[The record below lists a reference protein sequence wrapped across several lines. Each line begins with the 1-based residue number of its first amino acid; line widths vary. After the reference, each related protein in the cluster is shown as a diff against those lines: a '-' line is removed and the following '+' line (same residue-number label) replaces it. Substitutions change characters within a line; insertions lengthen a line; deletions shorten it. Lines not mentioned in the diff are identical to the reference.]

1 MAKRAP
7 DYFDR
12 LMNDLRPTYNEEG
25 GYDFFDEQGR
35 GRGEVLSYYLDRSED
50 LDSISNVY
58 QTADKIII
66 GDNELVV
73 SVVDDKELDTN
84 ASNNGREIIFNAN
97 LIEDINSDT
106 ITSLHGLNYHE
117 VSHILFS
124 PRAGSALGQ
133 FIKDNKLVRAFNMLE
148 EGRIEG
154 LMSAKYPSTRL
165 FLEASV
171 TDYVLKGDPDNW
183 AGMFPVITGRTN
195 LDLDIRQAIADKFI
209 KQYGLGLTE
218 LIHDIVHS
226 YRVLVFPTDFD
237 KAKELL
243 LKFAEIVGLDDIPPH
258 ETPVP
263 TPTNG
268 GCGHGKPILTKG
280 KPLSG
285 KEQERLQKRN
295 GNSPTEKL
303 GDNAGNG
310 AGNGVEGV
318 DDKTITSLDDTD
330 KAIAKKLDERINAI
344 KNDSAVK
351 REVGDTRKAINGNT
365 DTRSTIKDVKCEVT
379 KPNEQAIMYA
389 RQFGQELERLVRD
402 SDPNWE
408 RFLPSGKLNISRT
421 MNPDVNSIS
430 EMFDVWDI
438 GNEATEIEAV
448 LLLDNSGSM
457 GGYMRDVCENA
468 WIIKRGIESI
478 EGKVSVFA
486 FDHETKKMYDR
497 DEKALAREYKYLW
510 ARGSTNPFRGLIE
523 AERVLTASD
532 KPIKLAFIVTDGTW
546 SETEECDSVIKRLN
560 DKGVL
565 TIVVFMGDYK
575 QWQEWVEASNKGDE
589 YSTRIVKEL
598 KHGAQVF
605 KCLPTPKDVLG
616 LATEIVKASLVVRK

>member
-1 MAKRAP
+1 
-7 DYFDR
+7 
-12 LMNDLRPTYNEEG
+12 
-25 GYDFFDEQGR
+25 
-35 GRGEVLSYYLDRSED
+35 
-50 LDSISNVY
+50 
-58 QTADKIII
+58 
-66 GDNELVV
+66 
-73 SVVDDKELDTN
+73 
-84 ASNNGREIIFNAN
+84 
-97 LIEDINSDT
+97 
-106 ITSLHGLNYHE
+106 
-117 VSHILFS
+117 
-124 PRAGSALGQ
+124 
-133 FIKDNKLVRAFNMLE
+133 
-148 EGRIEG
+148 
-154 LMSAKYPSTRL
+154 
-165 FLEASV
+165 
-171 TDYVLKGDPDNW
+171 
-183 AGMFPVITGRTN
+183 MFPVITGRTN

-209 KQYGLGLTE
+209 KYYGLGLTE

-226 YRVLVFPTDFD
+226 YRVLVFPNDFD

-295 GNSPTEKL
+295 NNSPTEKL

-310 AGNGVEGV
+310 AGNGIEGV
-318 DDKTITSLDDTD
+318 DDRTITALDDTD

-365 DTRSTIKDVKCEVT
+365 DTRSTIKDVKCEVS
-379 KPNEQAIMYA
+379 KPNEQAIMLA

-457 GGYMRDVCENA
+457 GGYMKDVCENA

-497 DEKALAREYKYLW
+497 DEKALSRDYKYLW
-510 ARGSTNPFRGLIE
+510 ARGSTNPFRSLIE
-523 AERVLTASD
+523 AERILTASD

-575 QWQEWVEASNKGDE
+575 QWSEWVAESNKGDE